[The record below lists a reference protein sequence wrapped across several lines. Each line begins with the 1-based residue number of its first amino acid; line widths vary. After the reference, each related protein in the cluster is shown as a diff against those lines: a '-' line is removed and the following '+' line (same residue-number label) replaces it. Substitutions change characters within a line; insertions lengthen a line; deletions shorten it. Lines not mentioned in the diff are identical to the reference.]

1 MRDWCLYIITVCI
14 LLLTFGL
21 LDYLKSATEYYQTI
35 VKYESVHLQKM
46 QAPLS
51 NLR

>member
-1 MRDWCLYIITVCI
+1 MRDWCLYIITVCL
-14 LLLTFGL
+14 LLLTMGL

-35 VKYESVHLQKM
+35 VKHERVHLQTM
-46 QAPLS
+46 QAPVS